1 MHQEAKQAKFLRAS
15 PQHNCRATLVCEAC
29 LADVQGVVTE
39 LHLAKT
45 MNNQFTVSCQLP
57 QKPPRSRSGAAES
70 CSCSSQQSKFVR
82 TCSTSVRSPPSA
94 VQHQST
100 CARSLAQQ
108 IPVVGR
114 MARNS
119 RLVGRRRREGSLED
133 IGNLFQADSLRPGN
147 IAHAFGAKRYTCKAY
162 NQSQMR

>member
-1 MHQEAKQAKFLRAS
+1 MLLQQLRQRGTGAREDELGVHQEAKQAKFLRAS

-119 RLVGRRRREGSLED
+119 RLVGRRRREGSLEEM
-133 IGNLFQADSLRPGN
+133 
-147 IAHAFGAKRYTCKAY
+147 HCTKC
-162 NQSQMR
+162 